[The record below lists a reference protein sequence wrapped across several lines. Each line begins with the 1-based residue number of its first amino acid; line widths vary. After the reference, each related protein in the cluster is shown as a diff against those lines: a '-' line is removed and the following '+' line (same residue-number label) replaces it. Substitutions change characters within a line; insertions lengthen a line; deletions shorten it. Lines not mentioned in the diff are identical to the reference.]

1 MAEPIKGNKDKTN
14 QNNWKEGQENR
25 GQTGWD
31 KLKER
36 APVVLG
42 DIKGRAKVAEE
53 SRREKMAKRAEE
65 KAKKAAE
72 QKERQRAQEEAKKS
86 ADEQKE
92 KKRAEQ
98 KLMREKNAEEKAR
111 KNSDKQ
117 REKKREEQK
126 LIREKKTE
134 EKARKNSDEQREK
147 KREEQKLMR
156 EKKAE
161 EKANMAREKKKFKV
175 RYIVLAAILCCLVVG
190 GNILWKN
197 FLEPIREMY
206 ETAVAKVE
214 VSNEDTFR
222 AAQTSL
228 VYDKDGELLVTLK
241 GDKDSYYLKY
251 DEIPA
256 PAKLAMISI
265 EDKKFPYHRGVDVR
279 AVARAGVVFI
289 KNGGKATQGGS
300 TITQQLSRNVFLS
313 FEKTWKR
320 KVEELFVSIELEK
333 KYSKE
338 EILEFYLNNINFSN
352 GYYGIQAASKGY
364 FRKDAED
371 LSLSQIVFLCAIP
384 NNPTLYNPLKQKEN
398 TLARRDR
405 ILQNMLDDGYI
416 SQEQFNEAVNEKIKV
431 YEKKKT
437 KTTNDYVETYVYHC
451 ATEMLMQQEYNFEFQ
466 YAFDTTEEREGY
478 MEEYTKAYNECHERL
493 YTGGYQI
500 YTTIDFDIQK
510 ALQDS
515 VNDKLSGF
523 KKKDENNTYKVQ
535 GAATC
540 IDNNTG
546 YVVAI
551 VGGRKK
557 AQGEYHTLN
566 RAYQSFRQPGSAI
579 KPLLVYAPYLEQT
592 GKTPDTMVDDSP
604 LAGDGP
610 SNSGGY
616 LYDITLREAVE
627 ISSNVATYRLYKKL
641 TPEKALSYL
650 ENLGFSK
657 LSRNDY
663 KYLTTCLGGF
673 YYGTNT
679 VEMAAGYATLEN
691 DGEYRRPTCVSKI
704 ITKEGKVLE
713 RTDDDVRQVYKKNA
727 ARMMTDVLQS
737 VVTSG
742 TAKNCALPNME
753 VAAKTGTTNDETDG
767 WLCGYTPYY
776 TTAVWVGANEV
787 EKIEGLKGNTY
798 PAYIWK
804 DFMQEIHKNLP
815 NKSFKSYTQKEKS
828 DSEEKA

>member
-1 MAEPIKGNKDKTN
+1 MTEPLKEQENKTKRKNIDRDKE
-14 QNNWKEGQENR
+14 QNNKK
-25 GQTGWD
+25 QTGWD
-31 KLKER
+31 KLKEK
-36 APVVLG
+36 APVVLE
-42 DIKGRAKVAEE
+42 DIKGKAKVVEE
-53 SRREKMAKRAEE
+53 TRREKMAKRAEE
-65 KAKKAAE
+65 KARKAAE
-72 QKERQRAQEEAKKS
+72 QKARQE
-86 ADEQKE
+86 
-92 KKRAEQ
+92 AEQ
-98 KLMREKNAEEKAR
+98 KAR
-111 KNSDKQ
+111 KEAEQKTKKEVEQKAKKEAETISQRDSDKKENLKK
-117 REKKREEQK
+117 EKQE
-126 LIREKKTE
+126 
-134 EKARKNSDEQREK
+134 RKNQQKENK
-147 KREEQKLMR
+147 KQ
-156 EKKAE
+156 
-161 EKANMAREKKKFKV
+161 EKKKQQKKSKKFKI
-175 RYIVLAAILCCLVVG
+175 RYIVFVLIFGCLLVG
-190 GNILWKN
+190 GSVLWEN
-197 FLEPIREMY
+197 FIIPIREMH
-206 ETAVAKVE
+206 ETAIAKIE
-214 VSNEDTFR
+214 VSNTDTFR

-241 GDKDSYYLKY
+241 GDKDSYYLEY
-251 DEIPA
+251 DEIPD

-265 EDKKFPYHRGVDVR
+265 EDKKFPYHKGVDVR
-279 AVARAGVVFI
+279 AVARAAWVFV

-364 FRKDAED
+364 FRKDAAD

-384 NNPTLYNPLKQKEN
+384 NNPTLYNPLKEKEN

-405 ILQNMLDDGYI
+405 ILKNMLEDDYI
-416 SQEQFNEAVNEKIKV
+416 SQEQYDEAIDEKITV

-451 ATEMLMQQEYNFEFQ
+451 ATEMLMQQEYGFEFK
-466 YAFDTTEEREGY
+466 YDFDTTEEREGY
-478 MEEYTKAYNECHERL
+478 TEEYTQAYNECHERL

-500 YTTIDFDIQK
+500 YTTIDFDIQEK
-510 ALQDS
+510 LQDS
-515 VNDKLSGF
+515 INNKLSGF
-523 KKKDENNTYKVQ
+523 TKKTDDNIYKVQ

-540 IDNNTG
+540 IDNETG

-557 AQGEYHTLN
+557 TQGEYHTLN

-579 KPLLVYAPYLEQT
+579 KPLLVYTPFLEKT

-604 LAGDGP
+604 IGGNGP
-610 SNSGGY
+610 KNSGGY
-616 LYDITLREAVE
+616 LYDISLREAVE
-627 ISSNVATYRLYKKL
+627 VSSNVATYRLYKQL
-641 TPEKALSYL
+641 TPEKALKYL

-679 VEMAAGYATLEN
+679 VEMAAGYATLAN
-691 DGEYRRPTCVSKI
+691 DGEYRRPTCISKI
-704 ITKEGKVLE
+704 ITKDGKKYE
-713 RTDDDVRQVYKKNA
+713 RTEADVKQVYKKNA
-727 ARMMTDVLQS
+727 ARMMTSVLQS
-737 VVTSG
+737 VITSSSG
-742 TAKNCALPNME
+742 TAKNCKLTNMNA
-753 VAAKTGTTNDETDG
+753 AAKTGTTNDQTDG

-787 EKIEGLKGNTY
+787 EKIDGLKGNTY

-804 DFMQEIHKNLP
+804 DFMEEIHKELP
-815 NKSFKSYTQKEKS
+815 NKEFQDYQK
-828 DSEEKA
+828 

>member
-1 MAEPIKGNKDKTN
+1 MAEPIKGKDNKDN
-14 QNNWKEGQENR
+14 QENWE
-25 GQTGWD
+25 QTGWD
-31 KLKER
+31 KLKEKT
-36 APVVLG
+36 PVVLG
-42 DIKGRAKVAEE
+42 DIKGKAEE
-53 SRREKMAKRAEE
+53 TRKEKMARRAEE

-72 QKERQRAQEEAKKS
+72 QRARQEAQKEAKRI
-86 ADEQKE
+86 ADAKKEQK
-92 KKRAEQ
+92 K
-98 KLMREKNAEEKAR
+98 AEE
-111 KNSDKQ
+111 
-117 REKKREEQK
+117 
-126 LIREKKTE
+126 
-134 EKARKNSDEQREK
+134 
-147 KREEQKLMR
+147 KLMR

-161 EKANMAREKKKFKV
+161 EKAKMAHKKKKKVHQSEEIELASTQDSDKKQEKKSKKQGKKKKSKI
-175 RYIVLAAILCCLVVG
+175 RYLVLAVVLCCLVAG
-190 GNILWKN
+190 GNILWTN
-197 FLEPIREMY
+197 FIEPIREMY
-206 ETAVAKVE
+206 ETAVAKVD
-214 VSNEDTFR
+214 VSNADTFR

-241 GDKDSYYLKY
+241 GDKDSYYLEY
-251 DEIPA
+251 DEIPD

-265 EDKKFPYHRGVDVR
+265 EDKKFPYHRGVDVK

-320 KVEELFVSIELEK
+320 KVEELFVSLELEK

-416 SQEQFNEAVNEKIKV
+416 SQEQYDEAVKEKIKV
-431 YEKKKT
+431 YKKKKT

-478 MEEYTKAYNECHERL
+478 MEEYTQVYNECHERL

-500 YTTIDFDIQK
+500 YTTIDFDIQE

-515 VNDKLSGF
+515 VNNQLSNF
-523 KKKDENNTYKVQ
+523 KKKTDDGTYQVQ

-557 AQGEYHTLN
+557 SQGEYHTLN

-579 KPLLVYAPYLEQT
+579 KPLLVYAPYLEKT

-604 LAGDGP
+604 LGGDGP
-610 SNSGGY
+610 KNSGGY
-616 LYDITLREAVE
+616 LYDITLREAVAV
-627 ISSNVATYRLYKKL
+627 SSNVATYRLYKQL

-663 KYLTTCLGGF
+663 EYLTTCLGGF

-691 DGEYRRPTCVSKI
+691 DGEYRRPTCISRI
-704 ITKEGKVLE
+704 ITKDGRELT
-713 RTDDDVRQVYKKNA
+713 RTEDDVRQVYKKNA
-727 ARMMTDVLQS
+727 SRMMTSVLES

-742 TAKNCALPNME
+742 TAKNCALTNMN

-776 TTAVWVGANEV
+776 TTAVWVGADEV
-787 EKIEGLKGNTY
+787 EKVEGLKGNTY
-798 PAYIWK
+798 PAYIWQ
-804 DFMQEIHKNLP
+804 DFMEEIHKDLP
-815 NKSFKSYTQKEKS
+815 NRSFNDYQRQE
-828 DSEEKA
+828 SESE

>member
-1 MAEPIKGNKDKTN
+1 MADPIKGKNNKTN
-14 QNNWKEGQENR
+14 QENWEQENR
-25 GQTGWD
+25 EQTGWD
-31 KLKER
+31 KIKEKT
-36 APVVLG
+36 PVVLG
-42 DIKGRAKVAEE
+42 EIKEKAKMVEE
-53 SRREKMAKRAEE
+53 TRKEKMAKRAEE
-65 KAKKAAE
+65 KARKAAE
-72 QKERQRAQEEAKKS
+72 QKARQEAQKEANRIS
-86 ADEQKE
+86 DAQKE
-92 KKRAEQ
+92 KKRAEE
-98 KLMREKNAEEKAR
+98 KLMREKIARERSKVVHEK
-111 KNSDKQ
+111 KKKVQQSDKIKADSTENPIQ
-117 REKKREEQK
+117 KQQKESKKQEK
-126 LIREKKTE
+126 T
-134 EKARKNSDEQREK
+134 
-147 KREEQKLMR
+147 
-156 EKKAE
+156 
-161 EKANMAREKKKFKV
+161 KKKFKI
-175 RYIVLAAILCCLVVG
+175 RYVVLVAILCCLVVG

-197 FLEPIREMY
+197 FIEPVRQMY

-214 VSNEDTFR
+214 VSNVDTFR

-241 GDKDSYYLKY
+241 GDKDSYYLEY

-265 EDKKFPYHRGVDVR
+265 EDKKFPYHRGVDVK

-320 KVEELFVSIELEK
+320 KVEELFVSMELEK

-352 GYYGIQAASKGY
+352 GYYGIQAAAKGY

-405 ILQNMLDDGYI
+405 ILKNMLDDGYI
-416 SQEQFNEAVNEKIKV
+416 SQEQYDEAVNEKIKV

-478 MEEYTKAYNECHERL
+478 MEEYTQVYNECHERL

-500 YTTIDFDIQK
+500 YTTIDFDIQE

-515 VNDKLSGF
+515 INNKLSNF
-523 KKKDENNTYKVQ
+523 KKKMDDNVYRVQ

-540 IDNNTG
+540 IDNSTG

-557 AQGEYHTLN
+557 SQVEYHTLN

-579 KPLLVYAPYLEQT
+579 KPLLVYTPYLEQS

-604 LAGDGP
+604 LGGDGP
-610 SNSGGY
+610 KNSGGY
-616 LYDITLREAVE
+616 LYDITLREAVAV
-627 ISSNVATYRLYKKL
+627 SSNVATYRLYRQL

-663 KYLTTCLGGF
+663 EYLRTCLGGF

-679 VEMAAGYATLEN
+679 VEMAAGYATLAN
-691 DGEYRRPTCVSKI
+691 DGEYRRPTCISKI
-704 ITKEGKVLE
+704 ITKDGKELK
-713 RTDDDVRQVYKKNA
+713 RTEDDVRQVYKKNA
-727 ARMMTDVLQS
+727 SRMMTSVLQS

-742 TAKNCALPNME
+742 TAKNCALANMS

-787 EKIEGLKGNTY
+787 EKVDALKGNTY

-804 DFMQEIHKNLP
+804 DFMEKIHKDLP
-815 NKSFKSYTQKEKS
+815 NRSFNAYQKQQ
-828 DSEEKA
+828 

>member
-1 MAEPIKGNKDKTN
+1 MAEPIKGNNNKDN
-14 QNNWKEGQENR
+14 QENWE
-25 GQTGWD
+25 QTGWD
-31 KLKER
+31 KLKQKT
-36 APVVLG
+36 PVVLG
-42 DIKGRAKVAEE
+42 DIKGKAEE
-53 SRREKMAKRAEE
+53 TRKEKMARRAEE
-65 KAKKAAE
+65 KAKKAAQQRARQE
-72 QKERQRAQEEAKKS
+72 AQKEAKQIAEAKK
-86 ADEQKE
+86 AQK
-92 KKRAEQ
+92 K
-98 KLMREKNAEEKAR
+98 AEE
-111 KNSDKQ
+111 
-117 REKKREEQK
+117 
-126 LIREKKTE
+126 
-134 EKARKNSDEQREK
+134 
-147 KREEQKLMR
+147 KLMR

-161 EKANMAREKKKFKV
+161 EKSKMAHKKKKKAHQSEEIEMASTQDSDKKQEKKSKKQGKKKKSKI
-175 RYIVLAAILCCLVVG
+175 RYLVLAVILCCLVVG
-190 GNILWKN
+190 GNILWTN
-197 FLEPIREMY
+197 FIEPIRQMY

-214 VSNEDTFR
+214 VSNADTFR

-241 GDKDSYYLKY
+241 GDKDSYYLEY
-251 DEIPA
+251 DEIPD

-265 EDKKFPYHRGVDVR
+265 EDKKFPYHRGVDVK

-320 KVEELFVSIELEK
+320 KVEELFVSLELEK

-364 FRKDAED
+364 FRKDAGD

-416 SQEQFNEAVNEKIKV
+416 SQEQYDEAVNEKIKV
-431 YEKKKT
+431 YKKKKT

-451 ATEMLMQQEYNFEFQ
+451 ATEMLMEQEYNFEFQ

-478 MEEYTKAYNECHERL
+478 MEEYTQAYNECHERL

-500 YTTIDFDIQK
+500 YTTIDFDIQE
-510 ALQDS
+510 ALQNS
-515 VNDKLSGF
+515 VNNQLSNF
-523 KKKDENNTYKVQ
+523 KKKTDDGSYKVQ

-557 AQGEYHTLN
+557 SQGEYHTLN

-579 KPLLVYAPYLEQT
+579 KPLLVYAPFLEQT

-604 LAGDGP
+604 LGGDGP
-610 SNSGGY
+610 KNSGGY
-616 LYDITLREAVE
+616 LYDITLREAVAV
-627 ISSNVATYRLYKKL
+627 SSNVATYRLYKQL

-663 KYLTTCLGGF
+663 EYLTTCLGGF

-691 DGEYRRPTCVSKI
+691 DGEYRRPTCISRI
-704 ITKEGKVLE
+704 ITKDGRELT
-713 RTDDDVRQVYKKNA
+713 RTENDVRQVYKKNA
-727 ARMMTDVLQS
+727 SRMMTSVLES

-742 TAKNCALPNME
+742 TAKNCALTNMN

-776 TTAVWVGANEV
+776 TTAVWVGADEV
-787 EKIEGLKGNTY
+787 EKVDGLKGNTY
-798 PAYIWK
+798 PAYIWQ
-804 DFMQEIHKNLP
+804 DFMEEIHKDLP
-815 NKSFKSYTQKEKS
+815 NRSFNDYQRQE
-828 DSEEKA
+828 SE